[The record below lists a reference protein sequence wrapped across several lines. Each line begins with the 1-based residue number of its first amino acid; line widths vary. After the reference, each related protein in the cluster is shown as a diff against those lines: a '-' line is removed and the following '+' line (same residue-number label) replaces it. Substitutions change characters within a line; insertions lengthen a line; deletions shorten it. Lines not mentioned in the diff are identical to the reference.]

1 MKKRTD
7 IEVLINNKRYTISG
21 YESEEYLQKIA
32 NYINNKLSDLK
43 DQDSFRLLASDM
55 KQVLLQINIADDYF
69 KLKKQL
75 EEAEINNSNTG
86 NEIFRLKSEIVS
98 LQNKLE
104 EAEKEKK
111 LLRSENIEEQKK
123 VVKLET
129 ELETLKKTKNK

>member
-7 IEVLINNKRYTISG
+7 IEVIINNKRYTISG

-32 NYINNKLSDLK
+32 NYINNKMADLK
-43 DQDSFRLLASDM
+43 DQDNFKLLDSDM
-55 KQVLLQINIADDYF
+55 KSVLLQINLVDDYF
-69 KLKKQL
+69 KVRKQL
-75 EEAEINNSNTG
+75 DEAEATSNNTG

-104 EAEKEKK
+104 EAEKEKELMRK
-111 LLRSENIEEQKK
+111 ENVTEQKK

-129 ELETLKKTKNK
+129 ELEALRKDKKA

>member
-7 IEVLINNKRYTISG
+7 IEVIINNKRYTISG

-32 NYINNKLSDLK
+32 NHINSKLADLK
-43 DQDSFRLLASDM
+43 EQDNFKLLDTEM
-55 KQVLLQINIADDYF
+55 KSVLVQINIADDYF
-69 KLKKQL
+69 KVKKQL

-111 LLRSENIEEQKK
+111 LLRNENIAEQKK

-129 ELETLKKTKNK
+129 ELEALRKPAK

>member
-32 NYINNKLSDLK
+32 MYINSKIANLK
-43 DQDSFRLLASDM
+43 EQDNFRLLDSDM
-55 KQVLLQINIADDYF
+55 KSVLVQINIVDDYF
-69 KLKKQL
+69 KVKKQL
-75 EEAEINNSNTG
+75 EEAEINNSDTG
-86 NEIFRLKSEIVS
+86 NEVFRLKSEIVS

-111 LLRSENIEEQKK
+111 LLRNENIAEQKK

-129 ELETLKKTKNK
+129 ELETLKKTMK